1 MKIWK
6 GPRMIS
12 FTEEGKVCM
21 YLVFESFLFVFKNY
35 INWVETTYVSS
46 FFNFVG
52 KIITRLIKR
61 IMKRLGSFNWINFI
75 HRRESIAKSDLSL
88 KNSKL
93 IGRKMNSYFSVPG
106 LGWYRGSVGS
116 RRLVE
121 KVECAWIILLL
132 ASLYF
137 LWPPHFMFIGL
148 HSFICPWS
156 WIVGIGI
163 NTIICISDN
172 TLPIT
177 KNHNRHRPCFI
188 TWLKK
193 QQ

>member
-1 MKIWK
+1 M
-6 GPRMIS
+6 
-12 FTEEGKVCM
+12 
-21 YLVFESFLFVFKNY
+21 
-35 INWVETTYVSS
+35 ETTYVSS

-148 HSFICPWS
+148 HAFICPWS

-177 KNHNRHRPCFI
+177 KDHNRHRPCFI
-188 TWLKK
+188 TWLKATIK
-193 QQ
+193 HKAKRASYLQKR

>member
-21 YLVFESFLFVFKNY
+21 YLVFESFVFVFKNY

-75 HRRESIAKSDLSL
+75 HQRESIAKSDLSL

-93 IGRKMNSYFSVPG
+93 IRRKMNSYFSVPG
-106 LGWYRGSVGS
+106 LG
-116 RRLVE
+116 
-121 KVECAWIILLL
+121 
-132 ASLYF
+132 
-137 LWPPHFMFIGL
+137 
-148 HSFICPWS
+148 
-156 WIVGIGI
+156 
-163 NTIICISDN
+163 
-172 TLPIT
+172 
-177 KNHNRHRPCFI
+177 
-188 TWLKK
+188 
-193 QQ
+193 

>member
-1 MKIWK
+1 
-6 GPRMIS
+6 MIS

-21 YLVFESFLFVFKNY
+21 YLVFESF
-35 INWVETTYVSS
+35 VSCICIEELHQLGENNLGK

-106 LGWYRGSVGS
+106 PG
-116 RRLVE
+116 
-121 KVECAWIILLL
+121 
-132 ASLYF
+132 
-137 LWPPHFMFIGL
+137 
-148 HSFICPWS
+148 
-156 WIVGIGI
+156 
-163 NTIICISDN
+163 
-172 TLPIT
+172 
-177 KNHNRHRPCFI
+177 
-188 TWLKK
+188 
-193 QQ
+193 